1 MSIATHGLKLERHR
15 HGATVADLTPYTLQ
29 VREIHGRMP
38 PFGGL
43 DVDLDVPAAEWA
55 LLPAPGDWLV
65 LRDARTNV
73 ALQVA
78 NVAPVEPG
86 LNVAGARV
94 ETKVTQVSADTW
106 FDYLERLN
114 VYMVDRAT
122 VGTLFSDEDYSQ
134 IIAEAGALG
143 TNGKIGA
150 VLARVLERLTN
161 VLLPASLTGQT
172 LGAGVRV
179 VFDAE
184 TAERY
189 ARGRVVE
196 PIKGTNVR
204 GLDTGG
210 LKGDW
215 TGVSVLDLLL
225 GTFWQARQMVE
236 LFPSIEPQRRGAHV
250 AWVPHGSGLRLG
262 SAVGAA
268 PSGGSAWEEAADRGG
283 DMALGANLTLVY
295 RIVPWRVRPL
305 RDVVHVVGGGEN
317 RGLDPAF
324 DQNKFGGVTW
334 HPESARVVTA
344 DEIVSI
350 GNPVADSNRINAVTA
365 DMGASETHHYTLAA
379 EAGLPIWDAE
389 SVRQHGL
396 RLYNPSWPFDSAV
409 GTRMSVNAVV
419 RTVAAQAAQFM
430 FGAER
435 FMSGS
440 ATLNHLRRDIRQ
452 GEIVRFDLHRTK
464 VLTAYVDRVQHV
476 VTASAAI
483 EGTTTV
489 FFSRG
494 LFDER
499 LRDVQVSIDLP
510 VVAPEQGTSQQSSP
524 GSAILFNGQLLPI
537 AWANVRLFDRADSL
551 ALTAGF
557 TTSRRSMAAI
567 DMGVLH
573 WDATLK
579 ARKTRKVLADRG
591 LSTHFVIDWDGTI
604 YQLVDLAY
612 PAWHAGTTAVNN
624 RSVGVDLNTPVRTG
638 ASTEVALAQ
647 LNARLFLGG
656 QPVRPIVTGW
666 KVNAQEIAPFLGF
679 HDVQLDAF
687 RALAAALKTHFGV
700 PLVSPAY
707 AGSQTLVTV
716 PSLNGLAPG
725 WYHHAEVSS
734 EALHG
739 ADGTPLPIKEDTCGV
754 ELPDVLAQAGPFPA
768 TPSPSP

>member
-1 MSIATHGLKLERHR
+1 MSIARHGLKLELHR
-15 HGATVADLTPYTLQ
+15 HGAPHAADLTPYAIRVTD
-29 VREIHGRMP
+29 IHGRMAP
-38 PFGGL
+38 YGGL

-55 LLPAPGDWLV
+55 RLPAPGDWLV
-65 LRDARTNV
+65 LRDARTLRTLQLGAV
-73 ALQVA
+73 ASPDTGVDA
-78 NVAPVEPG
+78 
-86 LNVAGARV
+86 AGPRV
-94 ETKVTQVSADTW
+94 ETRVTQVSAHTW
-106 FDYLERLN
+106 LDYLGRVL
-114 VYMVDRAT
+114 VYTHDRET
-122 VGTLFSDEDYSQ
+122 VGTFMSVGDFNELLKS
-134 IIAEAGALG
+134 G
-143 TNGKIGA
+143 TSLARDGLIGA
-150 VLARVLERLTN
+150 TLADVMQRLPN
-161 VLLPASLTGQT
+161 VMLPGSLGDRT
-172 LGAGVRV
+172 LGSAIRVAYSIATAGP
-179 VFDAE
+179 
-184 TAERY
+184 Y
-189 ARGRVVE
+189 AGDRIVE
-196 PIKGTNVR
+196 SVR
-204 GLDTGG
+204 GYTVRGPESVNAAWRG
-210 LKGDW
+210 
-215 TGVSVLDLLL
+215 GVSVLDLLRSTFDH
-225 GTFWQARQMVE
+225 GTDLIEF
-236 LFPSIEPQRRGAHV
+236 FPSIEPLPSTEGLGARDF
-250 AWVPHGSGLRLG
+250 G
-262 SAVGAA
+262 
-268 PSGGSAWEEAADRGG
+268 
-283 DMALGANLTLVY
+283 LGANLTLVY
-295 RIVPWRVRPL
+295 RVPPWRVRAL
-305 RDVVHVVGGGEN
+305 DVQFPGGSPAN
-317 RGLDPAF
+317 RGLDPGIIPNF
-324 DQNKFGGVTW
+324 WGGVTW
-334 HPESARVVTA
+334 HPETARVVAA
-344 DEIVSI
+344 DEIASVSHSQ
-350 GNPVADSNRINAVTA
+350 PDDNRINAVSA
-365 DMGASETHHYTLAA
+365 DIMGAGEEWFTLVS
-379 EAGLPIWDAE
+379 EAGLPIIDA
-389 SVRQHGL
+389 VDVKNYGL
-396 RLYNPSWPFDSAV
+396 RLYNPRWPFFRATGMSA
-409 GTRMSVNAVV
+409 TSVV

-524 GSAILFNGQLLPI
+524 GSAIVFNGQLLPI
-537 AWANVRLFDRADSL
+537 AWANVRLFDRADGL